1 MVLWEYH
8 RSFSWSFRHVCS
20 KRGDFPACRECGQS
34 QIMELLLWSP
44 GVKIQPVSKWR
55 GNMIRLIKKKQGWCT
70 GGWMLLWGGTKDEKQ
85 ERGNC
90 KVSLGWTQSTYRT
103 QMWGCLEQWLEER
116 PEGQLTSTYTR
127 EDETV
132 KRRYR
137 EGKQRERK
145 KKRGEMRVE
154 KKGKNKRRN
163 RTEALKKPF
172 KKFYLF
178 FFYKGQ

>member
-1 MVLWEYH
+1 M
-8 RSFSWSFRHVCS
+8 
-20 KRGDFPACRECGQS
+20 
-34 QIMELLLWSP
+34 
-44 GVKIQPVSKWR
+44 
-55 GNMIRLIKKKQGWCT
+55 
-70 GGWMLLWGGTKDEKQ
+70 
-85 ERGNC
+85 
-90 KVSLGWTQSTYRT
+90 
-103 QMWGCLEQWLEER
+103 
-116 PEGQLTSTYTR
+116 
-127 EDETV
+127 

>member
-8 RSFSWSFRHVCS
+8 RSSSWSFRHVCS
-20 KRGDFPACRECGQS
+20 KRGDFLACRERGQS
-34 QIMELLLWSP
+34 KIMELLLWSP

-55 GNMIRLIKKKQGWCT
+55 GDMIRLIKRKQGWCT

-137 EGKQRERK
+137 EGKQGKKEKERGNEGRKEGK
-145 KKRGEMRVE
+145 KQEE
-154 KKGKNKRRN
+154 K
-163 RTEALKKPF
+163 
-172 KKFYLF
+172 
-178 FFYKGQ
+178 